1 MIISSPFILRS
12 IKFKC
17 LLSFAI
23 AFFMYAGVINSTQAQ
38 NSEVDESTKA
48 NQLFDEIFEESLSRS
63 PEFLT
68 RLGRKEGMGKWDD
81 LSEEFAK
88 ETLQMQRQQLL
99 RIQDLNYDKLDESA
113 ALSYD
118 LLKQSL

>member
-1 MIISSPFILRS
+1 
-12 IKFKC
+12 
-17 LLSFAI
+17 
-23 AFFMYAGVINSTQAQ
+23 MYAGVIYNTQAQ
-38 NSEVDESTKA
+38 NSEVEESIKA